1 MQPRGIR
8 LLTSFLLILSVFRL
22 EAGGCGFFRVRE
34 CGGRWTAVDPSGRPF
49 AVLGIE
55 KVDMGG
61 MPCEALGYSPYGRY
75 CREHYPDKAAWVRET
90 SDRLRAWGFNMLA
103 AGCDT
108 RAFEEEGFAD
118 TEIMNFGPSFCQQ
131 GDECWISPF
140 RNSPCT
146 ALPNMFHPD
155 FRAHCEKIAAQV
167 VARHRGSP
175 RLFGY
180 YLDNELAWG
189 GRFGSRMDTGVFD
202 TISGFSETHS
212 ARRALESFVAGR
224 EVTRDL
230 KVSFLRFAAE
240 RYFSIAT
247 EAVRRADP
255 DHLVL
260 GCRFAGLEG
269 AHLEVWK
276 AAAAHSDA
284 VTFNLY
290 PWADIERNRV
300 YDRRN
305 GRLVTERLEQL
316 YGDLHKP
323 FIITEWSFSALD
335 TGRSCS
341 HGSGQRF
348 RTQAERVRASALFAR
363 TLLSQPFVLG
373 YNFFMWV
380 DQPAEGLS
388 RAFKENCNYGLVN
401 ERNEPYEDLTKMFS
415 RLHGDVERWRQ
426 APVPVSREIP
436 YVSEIDRYR
445 RKAGMVRGEVRFRR
459 EKELWSLTNESG
471 LTLSGRI
478 GAGPMIRIAAD
489 GRALGTYGSFVET
502 NREGRQSWL
511 RVGCVTDVRFVREG
525 DCGVL
530 TVLGDG
536 SDGGIPFEHRFL
548 LAPGRRSF
556 AAEIVRTD
564 CPDGTSLVYQ
574 VLLPEGAAIAE
585 SDRGNVWGVP
595 FGARWRF
602 GDEATLSVTTDDRSV
617 RAVQFW
623 TDRNGAHGDIRFE
636 VKDSGVKSSVISFE
650 MPNVSEN
657 GRMEK

>member
-1 MQPRGIR
+1 MRDGIGFAMIP
-8 LLTSFLLILSVFRL
+8 LLLLSALRT
-22 EAGGCGFFRVRE
+22 EAAENGFFRIRE
-34 CGGRWTAVDPSGRPF
+34 CDGRWTAVDPAGMPF

-75 CREHYPDKAAWVRET
+75 CREHYPDTAAWVRET
-90 SDRLRAWGFNMLA
+90 AARLRKWGFNMLA

-108 RAFEEEGFAD
+108 RAFEGEGFAD
-118 TEIMNFGPSFCQQ
+118 TEIMNFGPSFCGR
-131 GDECWISPF
+131 GDDCWISPF
-140 RNSPCT
+140 RSSPCT

-155 FRAHCEKIAAQV
+155 FRSHCEKVAAQV

-189 GRFGSRMDTGVFD
+189 GRFGNRMDTGVFD
-202 TISGFSETHS
+202 TIRGFPETHS
-212 ARRALESFVAGR
+212 ARQAIEGFVAGR
-224 EVTRDL
+224 EVTREL

-247 EAVRRADP
+247 EAVRKADP

-290 PWADIERNRV
+290 PWADIERNLV

-305 GRLVTERLEQL
+305 GRLVTERLGQL
-316 YGDLHKP
+316 YGELRKP

-401 ERNEPYEDLTKMFS
+401 ERNEPYVDLTEMFA
-415 RLHGDVERWRQ
+415 RLHGDVERWRR
-426 APVPVSREIP
+426 APVPAAHEVPRL
-436 YVSEIDRYR
+436 SEVDRYR
-445 RKAGMVRGEVRFRR
+445 QTAGTMHGDVSFRR
-459 EKELWSLTNESG
+459 EKETWTLSNGSG
-471 LTLSGRI
+471 LTLSGCV
-478 GAGPMIRIAAD
+478 GAGPLLRISAD
-489 GRALGTYGSFVET
+489 GRELGTYGSLIEK
-502 NREGRQSWL
+502 NRDGDKSWH
-511 RVGCVTDVRFVREG
+511 RVGRVTDVRFVREG

-530 TVLGDG
+530 TVFGDG

-564 CPDGTSLVYQ
+564 CEDGASLVYQ
-574 VLLPEGAAIAE
+574 VLLPVGNATAE
-585 SDRGNVWGVP
+585 NDRENVWGVP

-602 GDEATLSVTTDDRSV
+602 GDGAALAVKTDDRSV

-623 TDRNGAHGDIRFE
+623 TDRTGAHGDIRFGTG
-636 VKDSGVKSSVISFE
+636 DSGVKSSLISVE
-650 MPNVSEN
+650 MPSGLEN
-657 GRMEK
+657 DKMKE